1 MSPDD
6 PDRQTAALDG
16 ASSHLATSRIGCRA
30 ALAVKPGK
38 RMKGRKVW
46 EEKGRKEGIRED

>member
-6 PDRQTAALDG
+6 PDRQTAAVDG